1 MSRSARS
8 WPNIWHNKMLWTDA
22 NDHGKTNA
30 KNTCY
35 EPKRKIRIQKTI
47 AWHNNMLWTNANDHG
62 KTHVK
67 ITCDEPK
74 RKITAT

>member
-1 MSRSARS
+1 MIMAKEM
-8 WPNIWHNKMLWTDA
+8 P
-22 NDHGKTNA
+22 KTPEA
-30 KNTCY
+30 QDQDSKS
-35 EPKRKIRIQKTI
+35 I